1 MGSIFYNQKEEY
13 ALEVKDLPQITQ
25 STESDFA
32 VSSTSQKTRLISFKN
47 IFEKI
52 SFSSLATK
60 AKNIIGA
67 INELKADLKNS
78 EITVSRTSAA
88 WLAKSYTQ
96 YIVCEYTIQS
106 SGVYLAVAKTIVS
119 EHKADRVF
127 ALELNQNST
136 GNGSGIVLN
145 GNGAYNIL
153 APMSYIFTC
162 AAGDKIY
169 TTAQANYVASGESY
183 AGLATGYLKLIKL
196 HS

>member
-1 MGSIFYNQKEEY
+1 MGSIFYNKKEEFS
-13 ALEVKDLPQITQ
+13 LEVKDLPQITQ
-25 STESDFA
+25 STESDHV

-60 AKNIIGA
+60 AKTIIGA

-88 WLAKSYTQ
+88 WLAQSYVS
-96 YIVCEYTIQS
+96 YNVCEYTIQS
-106 SGVYLAVAKTIVS
+106 DGIYLAFATVIIS
-119 EHKADRVF
+119 ETKADR
-127 ALELNQNST
+127 AYYMALNQNSE
-136 GNGSGIVLN
+136 GNGSRITMN
-145 GNGAYNIL
+145 ANNAYNVI
-153 APMSYIFTC
+153 APLSYVFTC
-162 AAGDKIY
+162 KAGDRIY
-169 TTAQANYVASGESY
+169 TSAQANYVAENY